1 VPAHAHPEPDVAVL
15 VIRDPI
21 ALADVAGLC
30 ERLRRTL
37 LAEDADEVVCDVSAL
52 TRIDAGTVDALAR
65 LQLTARRLGRR
76 MRLRNAPPRLRE
88 LIAFFGLSDAVPL
101 VQVVREPEHGEH
113 AGGVEERVEPDDP
126 AV

>member
-1 VPAHAHPEPDVAVL
+1 VAVL

-30 ERLRRTL
+30 ERLRAML
-37 LAEDADEVVCDVSAL
+37 LHADADEVVCDVGAL
-52 TRIDAGTVDALAR
+52 TRIDASTVDALAR

-76 MRLRNAPPRLRE
+76 MRLGNAPPRLRE

-101 VQVVREPEHGEH
+101 AEVVGQPEHREH
-113 AGGVEERVEPDDP
+113 AGRIEERVEPGDP

>member
-1 VPAHAHPEPDVAVL
+1 VTVL

-30 ERLRRTL
+30 ERLRAML
-37 LAEDADEVVCDVSAL
+37 LADDAAEVVCDVGGLS
-52 TRIDAGTVDALAR
+52 RIDASTVDALAR

-88 LIAFFGLSDAVPL
+88 LLAFFGLSDAVPL
-101 VQVVREPEHGEH
+101 VQAVRQPEEREH
-113 AGGVEERVEPDDP
+113 AGGVEERVEPGDP
-126 AV
+126 PV